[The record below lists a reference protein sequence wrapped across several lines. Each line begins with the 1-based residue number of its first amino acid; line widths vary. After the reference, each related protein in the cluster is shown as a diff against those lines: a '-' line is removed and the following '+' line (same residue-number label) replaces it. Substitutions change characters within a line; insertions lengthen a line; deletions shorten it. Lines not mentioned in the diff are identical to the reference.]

1 MPEKRD
7 YYEVLGV
14 EKTASKDIAQQLIKL
29 YSEQL
34 HRLIKEGKAIKE
46 LDPNLDTEGAV
57 ILFIGTIQGLV
68 MQSLLA
74 DNVSQIRKHAPRVFT
89 IYLRGIKRKQ

>member
-1 MPEKRD
+1 MVHE
-7 YYEVLGV
+7 
-14 EKTASKDIAQQLIKL
+14 LIKQ

-34 HRLIKEGKAIKE
+34 HRLIEEGKMIEE
-46 LDPNLDTEGAV
+46 LDANLDTEAAA

-74 DNVSQIRKHAPRVFT
+74 GNMEQIRHHAPRVFT
-89 IYLRGIKRKQ
+89 IYRRGIRRSQ